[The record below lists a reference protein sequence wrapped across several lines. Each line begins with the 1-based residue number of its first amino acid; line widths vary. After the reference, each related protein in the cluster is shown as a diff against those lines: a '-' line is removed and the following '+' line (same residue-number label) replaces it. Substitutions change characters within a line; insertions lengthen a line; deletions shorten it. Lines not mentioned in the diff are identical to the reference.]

1 MPFCSKCGHE
11 VSGSALFC
19 AKCGTP
25 VEQAD
30 PVPELS
36 PEESIDYIHKL
47 RDKLATIE
55 KLEQEVAGNEARL
68 AKPLELNYRTYSFFR
83 FFWPYLVGSLCTL
96 YFFGLIFAMTSD
108 NGRANFVSFLF
119 IGVPVFIFI
128 LGIVLAGKRKNRENE
143 AISLGNEKIKEQREK
158 LEKETHELKSRLST
172 SKTDLTAYNRYV
184 PKKLCTTAS
193 MAKLKALIQS
203 GKASGL
209 QEAIRML
216 E

>member
-1 MPFCSKCGHE
+1 MKSLASNALRFFVRVPPSDMPSLSVISPLVKPAFLVYSSCTIDLMASGFVKTDSK
-11 VSGSALFC
+11 SRS
-19 AKCGTP
+19 
-25 VEQAD
+25 
-30 PVPELS
+30 
-36 PEESIDYIHKL
+36 
-47 RDKLATIE
+47 
-55 KLEQEVAGNEARL
+55 
-68 AKPLELNYRTYSFFR
+68 YSFFR